1 MPRLLLPDGERVGV
15 RGRVGAADAKKNLI
29 WPMSFL
35 DRIYRT
41 LIQGCGVLSAL
52 LFGVVA
58 VLVTLDVLMR
68 NLGLGNLPWIVE
80 VSEYSLPLATFLSAP
95 WLLHAN
101 QHVRVEI
108 LVTSVSRQV
117 ARLFDQLADLVG
129 LAGSLALVWYGIR
142 IIVDS
147 RSIGSLVIKTLVFPE
162 WWLFVPLPAGA
173 ALLAVEFVR
182 RMARRSIGEAS

>member
-1 MPRLLLPDGERVGV
+1 M